1 MYIFSNKGHEEECPV
16 CKFKL
21 SDFIAHQRIGCSFC
35 YIFLKK
41 GLKNLISAVQ
51 DESDKHLGKKT
62 EVSPHLL
69 LQFFHY
75 VIDLEIQSG
84 DSNQNDC
91 EELKKLLNRQF

>member
-1 MYIFSNKGHEEECPV
+1 MYIFSNKGQEESCPV
-16 CKFKL
+16 CGFRL

-51 DESDKHLGKKT
+51 DENTKHAGKNT
-62 EVSPHLL
+62 AVSPHLL

-75 VIDLEIQSG
+75 VIDLEMK
-84 DSNQNDC
+84 NKNANVEDC
-91 EELKKLLNRQF
+91 QQLKDLLSRQF

>member
-16 CKFKL
+16 CKFRL

-35 YIFLKK
+35 YIFLRK

-51 DESDKHLGKKT
+51 DENNLHKGKKP

-69 LQFFHY
+69 LQFFNY
-75 VIDLEIQSG
+75 VIDLEIENG
-84 DSNQNDC
+84 DSDVDDC
-91 EELKKLLNRQF
+91 RELKNLLSRQF